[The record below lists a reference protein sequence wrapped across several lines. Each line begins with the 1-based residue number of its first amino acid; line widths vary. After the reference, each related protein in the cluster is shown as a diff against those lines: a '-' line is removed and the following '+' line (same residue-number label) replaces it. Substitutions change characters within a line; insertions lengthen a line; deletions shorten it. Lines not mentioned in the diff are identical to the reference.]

1 MLQGEFRGRYLIPP
15 GHLTRPPASSTI
27 KPVASH
33 RSSTTLDGIKR
44 AKRIKSPHKTLAG
57 EARSIE
63 KATIRKR
70 ERAELKHK
78 ETVLLKKFARRVR
91 RQLPASRV
99 PSREHTAAMG
109 LARSSGAG
117 EVEPRFDLVLARWRS
132 TPRKEVLHQLETF
145 GFKALSH
152 PYFNWLGP
160 GWLYYDC
167 TETPQG
173 ASQ

>member
-1 MLQGEFRGRYLIPP
+1 
-15 GHLTRPPASSTI
+15 
-27 KPVASH
+27 VASH
-33 RSSTTLDGIKR
+33 RSSTLDGIKR

-70 ERAELKHK
+70 KRERAEQKHK

-99 PSREHTAAMG
+99 PSPEHMAATG
-109 LARSSGAG
+109 LARSLGAG

-145 GFKALSH
+145 GFRALSH
-152 PYFNWLGP
+152 PCFNWLGP